1 MAVRRVVAFATL
13 AALAGASAA
22 LAGSPQSL
30 LLQKSDVPAGA
41 KKLPLKL
48 GKSGTFEIGKGE
60 HVRLAAALYSTGTK
74 YIGTAAGV
82 FGSSS
87 AATRGFARFKKP
99 TGSYTNV
106 KVSGLGDQQRALGLF
121 GSRVSSV
128 VVLVR
133 KGAVI
138 WETAYSVLGKTGRS
152 AVVSA
157 ALSYARKQKA
167 RVG

>member
-1 MAVRRVVAFATL
+1 MAML

-22 LAGSPQSL
+22 LAANPQEL

-48 GKSGTFEIGKGE
+48 GKNGTFDIGKGE

-87 AATRGFARFKKP
+87 AAKRAFARFRTP
-99 TGSYTNV
+99 TGTYTNV

-121 GSRVSSV
+121 KSGVSSI

-133 KGAVI
+133 KGPVV
-138 WETAYSVLGKTGRS
+138 WETAYSVVGKTPRS
-152 AVVSA
+152 TVTSS